1 MTKKEAKK
9 RIEKLKKEISRHDWL
24 YYVLDRPEI
33 SDEAYDCLRRE
44 LIKLEKNYPEFITPD
59 SPTQRVGGAPL
70 EKFEKVRHKAPMLS
84 LNDAKSEEEFYDW
97 EKRIKRFLPE
107 VKSFDYY
114 GEIKMDGLA
123 VSLLYKNGS
132 FARGATRGNGIVGED
147 ITQNLKTIK
156 TIPLRLMLDNL
167 PGNLQK
173 KAKTEIEV
181 RGEVFMPKKAFEA
194 LNRQQAKIGQAL
206 FANPRNAA
214 AGSVRQLDP
223 KITASRSLDFFV
235 YQLISDLG
243 QETHEAEHKFCQ
255 ILGFKNNPHNR
266 YCKNGEEVVKYHK
279 KIQNLRE
286 KLPYQIDGI
295 VVNVNRKALFKKL
308 GIVGRAPRG
317 AIAYKFPAEEATTK
331 LKDIKIQIG
340 RTGKVTPVALLRP
353 VRLGGTIVARATLH
367 NPDQIKKL
375 DIRIGDTII
384 IQRAGDVIPKVV
396 RALPGLRRGEEK
408 IFKLSKKCPFC
419 GRELIKRPGEVD
431 YYCPNKK
438 CFALRRRYFYFFTS
452 KKAFDISHLGPKI
465 IDQLIEAGL
474 LRDPVD
480 LFYLKKEDLENL
492 ERFGLRSA
500 ENLMNAIQASK
511 KISLA
516 RFIFALGIRHVGEE
530 TARDLA
536 YYFGN
541 LQKLGKA
548 TLLELEEVPDIGRVV
563 AESIH
568 SFFRDKKKL
577 DFIRRLGKAG
587 VIIEAPGKIKKKLAG
602 LTFVFT
608 GTLKE
613 FSRDEAKEKV
623 RALGGDVAGSV
634 SKNID
639 YLVAGEAPGSKY
651 DKAKKLG
658 VKIISEK
665 EFKKIIP

>member
-1 MTKKEAKK
+1 
-9 RIEKLKKEISRHDWL
+9 
-24 YYVLDRPEI
+24 
-33 SDEAYDCLRRE
+33 
-44 LIKLEKNYPEFITPD
+44 
-59 SPTQRVGGAPL
+59 
-70 EKFEKVRHKAPMLS
+70 
-84 LNDAKSEEEFYDW
+84 
-97 EKRIKRFLPE
+97 
-107 VKSFDYY
+107 
-114 GEIKMDGLA
+114 
-123 VSLLYKNGS
+123 
-132 FARGATRGNGIVGED
+132 
-147 ITQNLKTIK
+147 
-156 TIPLRLMLDNL
+156 
-167 PGNLQK
+167 
-173 KAKTEIEV
+173 
-181 RGEVFMPKKAFEA
+181 
-194 LNRQQAKIGQAL
+194 
-206 FANPRNAA
+206 
-214 AGSVRQLDP
+214 
-223 KITASRSLDFFV
+223 
-235 YQLISDLG
+235 
-243 QETHEAEHKFCQ
+243 
-255 ILGFKNNPHNR
+255 
-266 YCKNGEEVVKYHK
+266 
-279 KIQNLRE
+279 
-286 KLPYQIDGI
+286 
-295 VVNVNRKALFKKL
+295 
-308 GIVGRAPRG
+308 
-317 AIAYKFPAEEATTK
+317 
-331 LKDIKIQIG
+331 
-340 RTGKVTPVALLRP
+340 
-353 VRLGGTIVARATLH
+353 
-367 NPDQIKKL
+367 
-375 DIRIGDTII
+375 
-384 IQRAGDVIPKVV
+384 
-396 RALPGLRRGEEK
+396 LPGLRRGEEK